1 MVTEGVAGEPL
12 QPRQSA
18 EATER
23 EQGDSETTTRAA
35 RVPRRLEPGQPCAAS
50 VRAHSGTVLRGLYDF
65 TATPARGRSSTP
77 SPWTARGAAGAP
89 TPTATRWATGTP
101 SVWALPADRAT
112 AASPRDPDD
121 RFNELFAALS

>member
-50 VRAHSGTVLRGLYDF
+50 VRAHSETVLRGLYDF

-101 SVWALPADRAT
+101 SAWGATGRPCHSGFPARSRRSVQRAVR
-112 AASPRDPDD
+112 RDV
-121 RFNELFAALS
+121 